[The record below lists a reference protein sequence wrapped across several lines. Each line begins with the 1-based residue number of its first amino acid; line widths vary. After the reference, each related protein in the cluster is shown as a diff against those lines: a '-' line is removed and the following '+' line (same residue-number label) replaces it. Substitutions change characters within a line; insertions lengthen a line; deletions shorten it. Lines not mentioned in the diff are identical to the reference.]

1 MQKKINRGIVYVAGL
16 LLLAMG
22 IILNTKTGLGVSPI
36 ISVAYSVSVISG
48 MNLGNMTLILYSIFV
63 LIEMILH
70 TIRRK
75 KGEYVKRLFLD
86 ILQIPLSIVFTR
98 FMNLFASF
106 VPEYAKDCAG
116 TFWGG
121 VPARLMLLILAI
133 ILTGVGAAMSLN
145 MRIIPNPGDGIVQAI
160 ADFTGKSVGFTKNCF
175 DVCNVTITCIVG
187 LIIKGEIIGIGAGT
201 LLSVLGVGR
210 VIAVYNH
217 FWGKYRYES

>member
-98 FMNLFASF
+98 FMNLFCKLCSGVCQRLCRYF
-106 VPEYAKDCAG
+106 LGQRSG
-116 TFWGG
+116 TFDAFDTGNHIDRCRSRNVFKYAYHTKSGRWNCTGNC
-121 VPARLMLLILAI
+121 RLY
-133 ILTGVGAAMSLN
+133 
-145 MRIIPNPGDGIVQAI
+145 R
-160 ADFTGKSVGFTKNCF
+160 K
-175 DVCNVTITCIVG
+175 
-187 LIIKGEIIGIGAGT
+187 
-201 LLSVLGVGR
+201 VGR
-210 VIAVYNH
+210 IYQ
-217 FWGKYRYES
+217 KLL

>member
-98 FMNLFASF
+98 F
-106 VPEYAKDCAG
+106 K
-116 TFWGG
+116 
-121 VPARLMLLILAI
+121 
-133 ILTGVGAAMSLN
+133 
-145 MRIIPNPGDGIVQAI
+145 
-160 ADFTGKSVGFTKNCF
+160 
-175 DVCNVTITCIVG
+175 
-187 LIIKGEIIGIGAGT
+187 IGRAH
-201 LLSVLGVGR
+201 V
-210 VIAVYNH
+210 
-217 FWGKYRYES
+217 